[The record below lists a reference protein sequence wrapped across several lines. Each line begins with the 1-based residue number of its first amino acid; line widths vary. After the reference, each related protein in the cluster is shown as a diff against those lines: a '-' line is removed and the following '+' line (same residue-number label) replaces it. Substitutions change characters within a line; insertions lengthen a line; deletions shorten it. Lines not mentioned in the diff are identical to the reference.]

1 MLCNMA
7 LHGVTQNRAN
17 VAEKVPDI
25 SHGSAATH
33 VKSGG
38 ISSEELIANLPLNSA
53 AIDSEN

>member
-1 MLCNMA
+1 MA